1 MKSISFISLFAST
14 LVVSTSA
21 IPHVNSLFGRATTTQ
36 DPCYTE
42 KYGKGYC
49 QKPKYCKGIFVRG
62 AYCGGEDGNYENQCC
77 VELVCKV
84 PAGAGYC
91 RVKDR
96 GCPGGKFQPSDP
108 GPSEWPCTGENTQ
121 CCVPDKTSSPPSPD
135 SDTSTTN
142 TNNTSEHVGG
152 DGRINQEAIKMIKK
166 LEGFRGDIY
175 KDQVGVDTIGYGH
188 NCVTAPGTC
197 EALNPPITE
206 KEAEDL
212 MMKDMEQF
220 EKCVCDLPNS
230 EELTSNQFCSMVR
243 YVCTFF
249 FFAFPCTRIQPYS
262 GLLD

>member
-1 MKSISFISLFAST
+1 
-14 LVVSTSA
+14 
-21 IPHVNSLFGRATTTQ
+21 
-36 DPCYTE
+36 
-42 KYGKGYC
+42 
-49 QKPKYCKGIFVRG
+49 
-62 AYCGGEDGNYENQCC
+62 
-77 VELVCKV
+77 
-84 PAGAGYC
+84 
-91 RVKDR
+91 VKDR

-230 EELTSNQFCSMVR
+230 EELTSNQFCSMVS
-243 YVCTFF
+243 Y
-249 FFAFPCTRIQPYS
+249 AFNVGCFGTRDHFGELMSKKDYKGICNALPTTNTIS
-262 GLLD
+262 GVLDSRRAEEAKLCNTPTEHFSGCKKHH